1 MPKWMNVLELLNANN
16 YNIKN
21 INRPWIYIN
30 CDSEDMDQLNLI
42 EHKIQ
47 PAIATDWTQMIG
59 IQMPSALIYK
69 IASHGSTVG
78 E

>member
-1 MPKWMNVLELLNANN
+1 
-16 YNIKN
+16 
-21 INRPWIYIN
+21 
-30 CDSEDMDQLNLI
+30 MDQLNLI

-47 PAIATDWTQMIG
+47 PAIAIDWTQMIG